1 MANRKIN
8 GPDSV
13 ASMVWG
19 ICSIASSFLI
29 IGLVFCIICLV
40 KGKKAT
46 NAILDHP
53 DEYTGEAFIK
63 AGRITSILG
72 IVFSGLAIIYWI
84 IFALIILYACTY

>member
-29 IGLVFCIICLV
+29 IGMIFGIIGLV
-40 KGKKAT
+40 KGRNAT

-53 DEYTGEAFIK
+53 DEYTGEAFIR

-84 IFALIILYACTY
+84 VFVLIFIYAYAS

>member
-19 ICSIASSFLI
+19 ICSIASSFFI
-29 IGLVFCIICLV
+29 IGLVFGIIGLV
-40 KGKKAT
+40 KGKNAT
-46 NAILDHP
+46 NAILDNP
-53 DEYTGEAFIK
+53 DAYTGTAFIK

-72 IVFSGLAIIYWI
+72 IVFSGLAVIYWI
-84 IFALIILYACTY
+84 VILLLILFA